1 MKYDLHVHDD
11 IEYYL
16 LYWVDESG
24 SIVVM
29 ISFTQFFQG
38 CRHIIISDSEKC
50 RGNSWIFFHF
60 FFFYWHI
67 IFLYCTFNVLRQLL
81 KLIKISI
88 KILSFNMNHMT
99 ETKLKIWTIDFRW
112 SPSLRKFFQFFFFLL
127 SIKQMWLYV
136 SSFLDVSKKLNPDGF
151 TGEKTRPFSLETL
164 SLRILNLM
172 MRSNSPTWKIH

>member
-1 MKYDLHVHDD
+1 MK
-11 IEYYL
+11 
-16 LYWVDESG
+16 G
-24 SIVVM
+24 
-29 ISFTQFFQG
+29 QFL
-38 CRHIIISDSEKC
+38 
-50 RGNSWIFFHF
+50 NFFPF

-88 KILSFNMNHMT
+88 KILSFNVNHNYWNKIENLNYRFPMKSLI
-99 ETKLKIWTIDFRW
+99 TKVFSI
-112 SPSLRKFFQFFFFLL
+112 FFFFLL

>member
-1 MKYDLHVHDD
+1 MCSLSVSTCLPFSQANIFRGWIERGVSHISCIWYTGKYLPPCKGSAKQFVLIVLKYDLHVHDD

-16 LYWVDESG
+16 LYRVDESG

-38 CRHIIISDSEKC
+38 CRHIIISDSELW

-88 KILSFNMNHMT
+88 KILSFNVNHMT

-112 SPSLRKFFQFFFFLL
+112 SPSLRKFFQFFFF
-127 SIKQMWLYV
+127 
-136 SSFLDVSKKLNPDGF
+136 F
-151 TGEKTRPFSLETL
+151 TL
-164 SLRILNLM
+164 
-172 MRSNSPTWKIH
+172 H

>member
-1 MKYDLHVHDD
+1 MK
-11 IEYYL
+11 
-16 LYWVDESG
+16 G
-24 SIVVM
+24 
-29 ISFTQFFQG
+29 QFL
-38 CRHIIISDSEKC
+38 
-50 RGNSWIFFHF
+50 NFFPC

-88 KILSFNMNHMT
+88 KILSFNVNHMT
-99 ETKLKIWTIDFRW
+99 ETKLKNLNYRF
-112 SPSLRKFFQFFFFLL
+112 PMKSLITKVFSIFFFFLL

-151 TGEKTRPFSLETL
+151 TGEKTQPFSLETL

>member
-1 MKYDLHVHDD
+1 MTLKSEGAIPDFF
-11 IEYYL
+11 
-16 LYWVDESG
+16 
-24 SIVVM
+24 SI
-29 ISFTQFFQG
+29 
-38 CRHIIISDSEKC
+38 
-50 RGNSWIFFHF
+50 F

-88 KILSFNMNHMT
+88 KILSFNVNHMT
-99 ETKLKIWTIDFRW
+99 ETKLKIWTIDFLW
-112 SPSLRKFFQFFFFLL
+112 SPSLRKFFQFFFFFLL

-151 TGEKTRPFSLETL
+151 TGEKTQPFSLETL